1 MKLYDLL
8 VPNRSKV
15 PILATIPH
23 SGTYVP
29 PDIQHRF
36 KQNPR
41 PALTNMDWHLDKLY
55 DFLPESGITVLQ
67 ATHSRYVVDLN
78 REVKEPV
85 FGPNASSVVSQD
97 NTQGSP
103 LYDKAPTTDEIEA
116 RLIKY
121 YYPYHEKLG
130 ASLETMR
137 REYGHV
143 FLLDLHSYF
152 LYPVTDICLVNGN
165 GGTCSERVLTLIE
178 QAFHEHG
185 FSVAKNKRLI
195 GGYITRYYGTLPHVE
210 SLQIEL
216 RFPVYLEGT
225 YFGEEEIKEWDCE
238 KFRNAKSRLRK
249 AFSEVINALCEG
261 N

>member
-8 VPNRSKV
+8 VPSKSKV

-29 PDIQHRF
+29 SNISNQF
-36 KQNPR
+36 KYNPG
-41 PALTNMDWHLDKLY
+41 PILTNMDWHLDKLY
-55 DFLPESGITVLQ
+55 DFLPELGIVVLQ

-78 REVKEPV
+78 RVIKEPL
-85 FGPNASSVVSQD
+85 FGPNVSSVISQD
-97 NTQGSP
+97 NTQGNL
-103 LYDKAPTTDEIEA
+103 LYDASLTKEEVEA

-152 LYPVTDICLVNGN
+152 LYPLTDICLGNCN

-178 QAFHEHG
+178 QAFREHG
-185 FSVAKNKRLI
+185 FSVAKNERLT
-195 GGYITRYYGTLPHVE
+195 GGYITRHYGSMPNV
-210 SLQIEL
+210 
-216 RFPVYLEGT
+216 
-225 YFGEEEIKEWDCE
+225 
-238 KFRNAKSRLRK
+238 
-249 AFSEVINALCEG
+249 
-261 N
+261 